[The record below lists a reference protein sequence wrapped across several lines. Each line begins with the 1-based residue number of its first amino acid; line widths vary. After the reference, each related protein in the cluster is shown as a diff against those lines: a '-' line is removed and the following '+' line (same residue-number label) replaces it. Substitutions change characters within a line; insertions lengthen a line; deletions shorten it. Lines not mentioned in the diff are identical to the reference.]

1 MQHSTLP
8 LLQKIPL
15 KRAQRG
21 EWEVVKTFGVDFPVN
36 EDLKKK
42 NQYSSMSPDFFL
54 LKQYYKVVFN
64 CFI

>member
-42 NQYSSMSPDFFL
+42 KSV
-54 LKQYYKVVFN
+54 LKHVS
-64 CFI
+64 